1 MNIKSHT
8 ARVLAPLLFTL
19 FSSSAIAGYPVNI
32 NSADA
37 IELADA
43 LDGIGQ
49 SKAEAI
55 VAYRDENGP
64 FNSVESLTSV
74 RGIGVATVEKN
85 MENILLKPAK
95 PMGE

>member
-1 MNIKSHT
+1 MNIKSHSK
-8 ARVLAPLLFTL
+8 RVLVPLFLTL
-19 FSSSAIAGYPVNI
+19 FSSTAIAGYPVNI
-32 NSADA
+32 NTADA

-85 MENILLKPAK
+85 VEYILLQPSK
-95 PMGE
+95 PMSE

>member
-1 MNIKSHT
+1 M
-8 ARVLAPLLFTL
+8 
-19 FSSSAIAGYPVNI
+19 AGYPVNI

-37 IELADA
+37 VELADA

-55 VAYRDENGP
+55 VAYRDANGP
-64 FNSVESLTSV
+64 FNSVEALTAV

-85 MENILLKPAK
+85 VEYILLEPAK
-95 PMGE
+95 PMSE

>member
-8 ARVLAPLLFTL
+8 ARVLAPLFFTL

-85 MENILLKPAK
+85 MDNILLKPAK
-95 PMGE
+95 PLGE

>member
-85 MENILLKPAK
+85 LENILLKPAK

>member
-1 MNIKSHT
+1 MNIKSH
-8 ARVLAPLLFTL
+8 AKRALAPLLFTL